1 VGPFPL
7 SKGKVSLCL
16 SAGQVKASLTMTSPS
31 RTVLWKPGGGHTFVA
46 GAPLKN
52 PLKRSGVL
60 LGNLPL
66 SVAEMTMLR
75 TPVNAPPPFRMS
87 VTSATIEALLPFT
100 SRHVTR
106 PVTTALGSK
115 SVLVNLTVPGARSR

>member
-1 VGPFPL
+1 V
-7 SKGKVSLCL
+7 
-16 SAGQVKASLTMTSPS
+16 
-31 RTVLWKPGGGHTFVA
+31 
-46 GAPLKN
+46 
-52 PLKRSGVL
+52 KRSGAL

-66 SVAEMTMLR
+66 SVVEMFMLR
-75 TPVNAPPPFRMS
+75 TLVNDPPPFRMS

-115 SVLVNLTVPGARSR
+115 SVLVNLTVPWGSVPLKLLLALNVHYWSPWLTVPRA